1 MSYQQPGTLWKSGYF
16 WLLVRKMTRL
26 SNLTTRNL
34 LIAMHDAIAT
44 AVALLASFYLRFE
57 GDWFFDRVPLLL
69 RMLPFFIAL
78 SIVVCYA
85 FNLTTTK
92 WRFFSLPDVLNIL
105 RAAAVLTVALVVL
118 DYIFVAPNVH
128 GSSVAPNVQG
138 AFFLGKITIILYFFL
153 EVFFLSGSRFVYR
166 YFRYTRARYHARTD
180 EDAAPALLIGRA
192 ADAEVLLRAIESG
205 AVKRLWPVGV
215 LSPSPADRGQMIRNI
230 PVLGGIDDL
239 DDVIEDFAKRN
250 KPIAR
255 VVMAPSAFEPD
266 ARPESVLMR
275 ARRHGLIVSRL
286 PSLESGDAPRLT
298 AVAVE
303 DLLLRPSEKID
314 YARLEALV
322 KNKSVIVTGGGGS
335 IGSEICDR
343 VATFGA
349 ARLLVIENSEPALY
363 AVVESLTAQNTEAAI
378 EGRIADIRDRDRI
391 HRLMSEFKPDIVF
404 HAAALKHVPILE
416 RDWSEGVKTNIFGS
430 INVADAA
437 IASGAEAM
445 VMISTD
451 KAIEPVSMLGLT
463 KRFAEMYC
471 QALDHDLATQSDG
484 KSRMRLIS
492 VRFGNVLASNGS
504 VVPKFKA
511 QIEAGGPVTV
521 THPDMVRY
529 FMTIREACDLV
540 LTAATHA
547 LTPVR
552 PDVSV
557 YVLNMGQPVKIV
569 DLAERMIRLSGLQP
583 GHDIEIVFTGMRP
596 GERLNE
602 ILFATEEPTV
612 EIGLAGI
619 MAAKPNEPPMQTL
632 RKWIGMLEQ
641 AIAKD
646 DRATIK
652 AVLKDA
658 VPEFG
663 PVAAA
668 EATARSGPIL
678 QS

>member
-1 MSYQQPGTLWKSGYF
+1 MIGLP
-16 WLLVRKMTRL
+16 
-26 SNLTTRNL
+26 NLTSRKL
-34 LIAMHDAIAT
+34 LIAVHDALAT
-44 AVALLASFYLRFE
+44 ALALFASLYLRFE
-57 GDWFFDRVPLLL
+57 GEAFLDRLPLLL
-69 RMLPFFIAL
+69 CVLPFFTVF

-85 FNLTTTK
+85 SNLTSTK
-92 WRFFSLPDVLNIL
+92 WRFISLPDALNIV
-105 RAAAVLTVALVVL
+105 RVATVLALALVLL
-118 DYIFVAPNVH
+118 DYVFVVPMI
-128 GSSVAPNVQG
+128 QG
-138 AFFLGKITIILYFFL
+138 RLPVRSLQPPYFLGKITIILYWFL
-153 EVFFLSGSRFVYR
+153 EIFFLSALRFAYR
-166 YFRYTRARYHARTD
+166 YFRYSRTRYHARS
-180 EDAAPALLIGRA
+180 EGASPALLIGRA
-192 ADAEVLLRAIESG
+192 ADAEVLLRGIESG
-205 AVKRLWPVGV
+205 AVKHLWPVGV
-215 LSPSPADRGQMIRNI
+215 LSPSPADRGQSIRNI
-230 PVLGGIDDL
+230 PVQGGMEFFE
-239 DDVIEDFAKRN
+239 DVIADFARRN

-255 VVMAPSAFEPD
+255 LVMTPSAFEPD

-275 ARRHGLIVSRL
+275 ARRLGLIVSRL
-286 PSLESGDAPRLT
+286 PSMESGETPRLT
-298 AVAVE
+298 NVAVE
-303 DLLLRPSEKID
+303 DLLLRPSESID
-314 YARLEALV
+314 YARLERLV
-322 KNKSVIVTGGGGS
+322 KSKAVIVTGGGGS
-335 IGSEICDR
+335 IGSEICER

-363 AVVESLTAQNTEAAI
+363 SVIEELTARRIDAVI
-378 EGRIADIRDRDRI
+378 EGRIADIRDRERI
-391 HRLMSEFKPDIVF
+391 LRLMSEFKPDIVF

-437 IASGAEAM
+437 HSAGAEAM

-471 QALDHDLATQSDG
+471 QALDRDLASKPG
-484 KSRMRLIS
+484 SKPRMRLIS

-540 LTAATHA
+540 ITAATHA
-547 LTPVR
+547 LAPQR

-602 ILFATEEPTV
+602 ILFASEEPTI
-612 EIGLAGI
+612 EIGVAGV
-619 MAAKPNEPPMQTL
+619 MAAKPNEPPMQAL
-632 RKWIGMLEQ
+632 RKWIDTLER
-641 AIAKD
+641 AIEND
-646 DRATIK
+646 DPTTIRAL
-652 AVLKDA
+652 LKEA

-663 PVAAA
+663 PIAAT
-668 EATARSGPIL
+668 EA
-678 QS
+678 

>member
-1 MSYQQPGTLWKSGYF
+1 MRF
-16 WLLVRKMTRL
+16 
-26 SNLTTRNL
+26 SNLSFRNL
-34 LIAMHDAIAT
+34 LIAAHDALAT
-44 AVALLASFYLRFE
+44 ALAIFASFYLRFE
-57 GDWFFDRVPLLL
+57 GDAFFDRLPILL
-69 RMLPFFIAL
+69 RILPLFTAF
-78 SIVVCYA
+78 SVVVCYT
-85 FNLTTTK
+85 FSLTTTK
-92 WRFFSLPDVLNIL
+92 WRFISLPDALNIL
-105 RAAAVLTVALVVL
+105 RTATVLTLGLVVL

-128 GSSVAPNVQG
+128 GT
-138 AFFLGKITIILYFFL
+138 FFLGKVTIVLYWFL
-153 EVFFLSGSRFVYR
+153 EVFFLSALRFAYR
-166 YFRYTRARYHARTD
+166 YFRYTRVRRHART
-180 EDAAPALLIGRA
+180 EGASPTLLVGRA
-192 ADAEVLLRAIESG
+192 ADAEILLRGIENG

-215 LSPSPADRGQMIRNI
+215 LSPSTADRGQSIRNI
-230 PVLGGIDDL
+230 PVLGGVDDIE
-239 DDVIEDFAKRN
+239 DVIRDFARRE
-250 KPIAR
+250 KPITR
-255 VVMAPSAFEPD
+255 IVMTPSAFEPD
-266 ARPESVLMR
+266 AHPESVLMR
-275 ARRHGLIVSRL
+275 ARRLGLIVSRM
-286 PSLESGDAPRLT
+286 PSLEGGDAPRLT

-303 DLLLRPSEKID
+303 DLLLRASEKID

-335 IGSEICDR
+335 IGSEICAR

-363 AVVESLTAQNTEAAI
+363 AVVDSLVEQNTKPLI

-391 HRLMSEFKPDIVF
+391 FRVMSEFKPDIVF

-437 IASGAEAM
+437 AAAGAEAM

-471 QALDHDLATQSDG
+471 QALDHDLASQTDG
-484 KSRMRLIS
+484 KPRMRLIS

-547 LTPVR
+547 LAHS
-552 PDVSV
+552 DFSV

-569 DLAERMIRLSGLQP
+569 DLAERMIKLSGLQP
-583 GHDIEIVFTGMRP
+583 GHDIDIVFTGMRP

-602 ILFATEEPTV
+602 ILFAFEEETV
-612 EIGLAGI
+612 EIGIAGI
-619 MAAKPNEPPMQTL
+619 VAARPREPSLDAMRAWLTTL
-632 RKWIGMLEQ
+632 HK
-641 AIAKD
+641 AVD
-646 DRATIK
+646 DERRSLIEV
-652 AVLKDA
+652 VLKDA
-658 VPEFG
+658 IPEFATG
-663 PVAAA
+663 AGLASQSAAA
-668 EATARSGPIL
+668 RIEQAQP
-678 QS
+678 